1 MTMDA
6 RSTARQTPLEKAI
19 RRDTTLDN
27 TSTLQRKTRV
37 GEEVIRTMLL
47 FCGVVSIFT
56 TIGIVVVLGRDSA
69 LFFQSDAWLAVK
81 RFELVEDAPTIELT
95 QPLRANDTLFATGEL
110 DNETRRNFLPGRAL
124 RVEDE
129 VMLIVERAT
138 DGLIVERGFNGT
150 QARLHD
156 VGTFAAPMSE
166 VLVRTTSEMAADE
179 TSIDLE
185 DGTGSLFTAGDRIQ
199 MSGSGETM
207 RVLEVT
213 GDTLILERSLDE
225 IPAADHDEGET
236 VRLPDNP
243 TFLEFVTNTQ
253 WQPQVGEFGILPLVS
268 STLTTSFIAMLVA
281 IPLGLG
287 SAIYLS
293 EYARPEVRGVLK
305 PILEILAG
313 VPTVVYGYFAIQ
325 FMTPLLQGL
334 TPDGVIGVYNMLSAG
349 LVMGIMILPTISS
362 MSEDALSA
370 VPDQLRQASVGL
382 GATRLETTS
391 KVVFPAALSGIVAAF
406 IVGISRAVGETMIV
420 AIAAG
425 ARPNFT
431 FNPTQAAETM
441 TGHIARI
448 SGGDLSYDTID
459 YNSIFIIGLTLFV
472 ITLILNLISG
482 WISRRFREA
491 Y

>member
-1 MTMDA
+1 
-6 RSTARQTPLEKAI
+6 
-19 RRDTTLDN
+19 
-27 TSTLQRKTRV
+27 
-37 GEEVIRTMLL
+37 
-47 FCGVVSIFT
+47 
-56 TIGIVVVLGRDSA
+56 
-69 LFFQSDAWLAVK
+69 QSDAWLAAR
-81 RFELVEDAPTIELT
+81 RFELVEDAPTIELIE
-95 QPLRANDTLFATGEL
+95 PLRASDTLFVTGEL
-110 DNETRRNFLPGRAL
+110 DNETRRSFLPGRAL
-124 RVEDE
+124 MVEEE
-129 VMLIVERAT
+129 VMLIVDRAE
-138 DGLIVERGFNGT
+138 DGLLVERGYNGT
-150 QARLHD
+150 EARLHD
-156 VGTFAAPMSE
+156 VGTFAAPMTE
-166 VLVRTTSEMAADE
+166 QLVRTTTNMAAEE
-179 TSIDLE
+179 TTVSLE
-185 DGTGSLFTAGDRIQ
+185 EGTGSLFIVGDRIQ

-207 RVLEVT
+207 RVLEVEA
-213 GDTLILERSLDE
+213 DTLTLERSLDE
-225 IPAADHDEGET
+225 IPAADHEEGET

-253 WQPQVGEFGILPLVS
+253 WQPQVGEFGILPLIS

-325 FMTPLLQGL
+325 FMTPLLQSI
-334 TPDGVIGVYNMLSAG
+334 TPDGVIGIYNMLSAG
-349 LVMGIMILPTISS
+349 LVMGVMILPTISS

-370 VPDQLRQASVGL
+370 VPDQLRRASVGL
-382 GATRLETTS
+382 GATRLETTG
-391 KVVFPAALSGIVAAF
+391 KIVIPAALSGIVAAF

-459 YNSIFIIGLTLFV
+459 YNSIFIIGLTLFL